1 MMFSRFLV
9 VGLASLALACGI
21 ALVFY
26 KVLGAS
32 AETRKVKTRDVVVAS
47 VELPVGA
54 RIRPAD
60 VRIVT
65 VPEGLAP
72 QNCFALA
79 DEVKDR
85 VVTNLILKDEPVVPN
100 RLAARGSGAG
110 LAPMIPA
117 GYRAVSVRVNDVIG
131 VAGFIQPGM
140 RVDVLA
146 SGRLPNTEDS
156 VTRTVLQ
163 NVVVLSA
170 GQVLQPEPKGQ
181 VINAQVVT
189 LQVRPEEAEILTLTS
204 GEGRIQLVLR
214 NSSDNALAATPGAHL
229 AAIYNV
235 GASAGKAASQ
245 KADSAPVISR
255 HSEKPPAASL
265 PKPAAPSSPPPP
277 RPEPPRSIEVIR
289 GTTRSDVTTSGGT
302 ATREAGPE
310 EPGKKTATENS
321 TEKKKLTRR
330 LYALDCIA

>member
-1 MMFSRFLV
+1 MFSRFLV

-32 AETRKVKTRDVVVAS
+32 DGRKRVPTRDVVVATA
-47 VELPVGA
+47 ELPAGT
-54 RIRPAD
+54 RIRPQD
-60 VRIVT
+60 IRIVA
-65 VPEGLAP
+65 VPEEFAP
-72 QNCFALA
+72 QNSFQKM
-79 DEVKDR
+79 DEVRGR
-85 VVTNLILKDEPVVPN
+85 VVTNLVMKDEPVVPN
-100 RLAARGSGAG
+100 RLAAPGSGPG

-146 SGRLPNTEDS
+146 SGRLPNSEDS

-170 GQVLQPEPKGQ
+170 GQVLQPEPKGE

-189 LQVRPEEAEILTLTS
+189 LQVRPDEAEILTLIS

-214 NSSDNALAATPGAHL
+214 NSSDTVVGPTPGAHL
-229 AAIYNV
+229 AAVYN
-235 GASAGKAASQ
+235 AGTSSPAPAVNRHFERPVAA
-245 KADSAPVISR
+245 P
-255 HSEKPPAASL
+255 
-265 PKPAAPSSPPPP
+265 PKPSAPPPP
-277 RPEPPRSIEVIR
+277 VPQTVPPRAIEIIR
-289 GTTRSDVTTSGGT
+289 GTTRSDVALPDETKPK
-302 ATREAGPE
+302 AKD
-310 EPGKKTATENS
+310 KKME
-321 TEKKKLTRR
+321 TEKTKVTRR
-330 LYALDCIA
+330 LYAPYMFA